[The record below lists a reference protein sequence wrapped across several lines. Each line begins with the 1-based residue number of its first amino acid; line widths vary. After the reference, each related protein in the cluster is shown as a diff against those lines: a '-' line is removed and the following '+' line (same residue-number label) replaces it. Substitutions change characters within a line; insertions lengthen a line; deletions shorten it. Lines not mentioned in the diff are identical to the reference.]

1 MGADSI
7 GEGSAMTSVPSSSLL
22 ASPSTRNC
30 VVVALI
36 GLFALCGC
44 GGNVGFSPTGSGP
57 STPATAAP
65 SGPQLGY
72 AWKADDQTLRPFLGV
87 PGSSQIGES
96 VVPAGV
102 YIAGSASAA
111 SAIGILI
118 GSDQQVYRMTLPSG
132 TPVQLGATSSTGT
145 RIRFSPSG
153 TAALIFVPGS
163 SKATEV
169 TGLVSTPQVR
179 QILVPTSL
187 VDAVLSDAGSIVT
200 LLQGSGGGAV
210 DLLTAT
216 GDLEPLATLGGAGGV
231 AFVGTADDVLAAD
244 STANSLTLIR
254 SVSKSP
260 SAVAVPTS
268 NLLKTP
274 AAVGAALNGRWA
286 IVANAGESSV
296 VRVDLT
302 GATTPQRLASASQ
315 PVMAEQLYGNGVFR
329 FNEIAA
335 GPVWISDI
343 TASSPSMLFI
353 PALPVSTSATGA
365 HHAVL
370 R

>member
-1 MGADSI
+1 
-7 GEGSAMTSVPSSSLL
+7 MTSVPSSSLL

-118 GSDQQVYRMTLPSG
+118 GSDQQVYRMTLPS
-132 TPVQLGATSSTGT
+132 
-145 RIRFSPSG
+145 
-153 TAALIFVPGS
+153 ALIFVPGS